1 MRHVLRPARVLAWIA
16 LCGGLIAGC
25 GNTTAPSVAN
35 TTNNAPSTV
44 TIPAGQDIF
53 DPYILPVQPGETITW
68 HNADSVA
75 HTIVTTP
82 LSSTFL
88 NPQAFNLTVGPGQDA
103 TVTLTQPGVY
113 QYYDNTQADWAPAY
127 ERPRAH
133 QGVPHYPMSME
144 GIIWVQG
151 SIPGLPMAVQNTVVH
166 LKDQIATFVVAV
178 HTGGTVSWTNH
189 DTDAHFFQTVLG
201 WDPPINPREV
211 GIDNLL
217 GEDAMPPN
225 GQTRTITFTTPGLYY
240 YFCFTHA
247 TVNPVLL
254 RVYARQIASEYPMSM
269 DGLVLVTN

>member
-1 MRHVLRPARVLAWIA
+1 MPQMLRPARLLAWVA
-16 LCGGLIAGC
+16 LCGGLLAGC
-25 GNTTAPSVAN
+25 GTTAPAGAN
-35 TTNNAPSTV
+35 TTDGAATIV

-53 DPYILPVQPGETITW
+53 DPYILPVQPATTITW
-68 HNADSVA
+68 HNADTVA

-82 LSSTFL
+82 VSNTYL
-88 NPQAFNLTVGPGQDA
+88 NPQAFDLTVGPGQD
-103 TVTLTQPGVY
+103 VTFTPTLPGVY
-113 QYYDNTQADWAPAY
+113 QYYDKTQADWAPAY
-127 ERPRAH
+127 GRPHAH

-151 SIPGLPMAVQNTVVH
+151 AIPGLPLAVQNSVVH

-178 HTGGTVSWTNH
+178 HVGGTVSWTNH

-201 WDPPINPREV
+201 WDAPINPVEV

-247 TVNPVLL
+247 TLDPVLL
-254 RVYARQIASEYPMSM
+254 RVYARQMASEFPMSM
-269 DGLVLVTN
+269 DGFVLVTN